1 MTERERDDRPPRNGT
16 ERERDG
22 RPPPP
27 GWAGV
32 ADRLLALRAEQ
43 VMLWALIA
51 VVAFMG
57 YVTAFRA
64 PEVRERVDSEN
75 RAFIAAELERGRAA
89 QAERDE
95 RLGARLDRL
104 EAAVEALRR
113 RAGEKCCD
121 QGGG

>member
-1 MTERERDDRPPRNGT
+1 MSEPTPPRNGT
-16 ERERDG
+16 ERERDD

-32 ADRLLALRAEQ
+32 AERLLALRAEQ
-43 VMLWALIA
+43 VMLWALVG

-64 PEVRERVDSEN
+64 PEVRERVDGEN

-89 QAERDE
+89 AAERDE
-95 RLGARLDRL
+95 RLGARLARL

-113 RAGEKCCD
+113 RAGEKGQD
-121 QGGG
+121 QGG